1 MCGVGVGCFVGWL
14 VSFPELWL
22 TCVVWVVEKADGFAA
37 LAFHQLGIKAFAL
50 QWIFAF
56 VIMSVLFLATLA
68 IVVPGYFG
76 KELSFRREDTIEE
89 EEDQERQPL
98 LRDE

>member
-89 EEDQERQPL
+89 EDQERQPL

>member
-1 MCGVGVGCFVGWL
+1 
-14 VSFPELWL
+14 
-22 TCVVWVVEKADGFAA
+22 
-37 LAFHQLGIKAFAL
+37 
-50 QWIFAF
+50 
-56 VIMSVLFLATLA
+56 MSVLFVATLA

-76 KELSFRREDTIEE
+76 KELSFAREDTTE

>member
-1 MCGVGVGCFVGWL
+1 MK
-14 VSFPELWL
+14 
-22 TCVVWVVEKADGFAA
+22 KANGSAA
-37 LAFHQLGIKAFAL
+37 LAIHQLGIKAFAL

-56 VIMSVLFLATLA
+56 VIMSVLFVATLA
-68 IVVPGYFG
+68 VVVPGYFG

-89 EEDQERQPL
+89 EDQERQPL